1 MIDSSLTPYITLT
14 IAGVLGLASYLF
26 KQIFNKLGVQGE
38 SLVELRTA
46 FKYYVE
52 GTAKGTA
59 MILSTPNPT
68 PSEITKLFDKHMHGK
83 LDSNGREQLIH
94 YMKDIIQSDE
104 VDRDRKAAA
113 YQFLTGLETVKRL
126 EKMDKMNA

>member
-1 MIDSSLTPYITLT
+1 MIDSSLTPYILAAG
-14 IAGVLGLASYLF
+14 AGVLGLISYLF
-26 KQIFNKLGVQGE
+26 KQVFNKLGVQGE

-68 PSEITKLFDKHMHGK
+68 PSEITKLFDKHMRGK
-83 LDSNGREQLIH
+83 LDSDGREQLIQ
-94 YMKDIIQSDE
+94 YTKGIIHSNE
-104 VDRDRKAAA
+104 ADRDKKAAA
-113 YQFLTGLETVKRL
+113 KMFLTGLETVKML
-126 EKMDKMNA
+126 DKMNA